1 MKRAICVILMILIS
15 LQMSVIAS
23 ADTVSLPDVDYLKD
37 EAFLEYYNSL
47 SAEEQALLCE
57 KINEALE
64 YAEEPMPRAVTLH
77 SISDDY
83 TLYRQERNN
92 YCAPACVK
100 SILKYITGR
109 TFSQSNLAEEM
120 YTTSTGTLF
129 INVETCLNNNQ
140 DDYNYNLWNTI
151 DFDTTEMCTYI
162 NFTVY
167 RRSMPLFFGLAPT
180 SVNNWEYTNLS
191 KHAVN
196 IIGIYSDK
204 SKLEI
209 ADPGYGLF
217 GTIYERSARDANCY
231 YLGMV
236 W

>member
-57 KINEALE
+57 KITEALE
-64 YAEEPMPRAVTLH
+64 YAEEPMPRAATLY
-77 SISDDY
+77 SISDNY
-83 TLYRQERNN
+83 RLYRQERSY

-100 SILKYITGR
+100 SILKYITGD
-109 TFSQSNLAEEM
+109 TFSQSDLAEEM
-120 YTTSTGTLF
+120 YTTSTGTP
-129 INVETCLNNNQ
+129 IMNVKTCLNNNQ

-162 NFTVY
+162 YFTVY
-167 RRSMPLFFGLAPT
+167 RRSKPLLFGLGPT
-180 SVNNWEYTNLS
+180 SEDYWEYANS
-191 KHAVN
+191 GEHAVN

-217 GTIYERSARDANCY
+217 GSIYERSARDANRFY
-231 YLGMV
+231 EAMI